1 MRKGERSEREEV
13 PAEEKG
19 EENTAPET
27 GDWVRQLAN
36 V

>member
-1 MRKGERSEREEV
+1 MRKGERNEEV
-13 PAEEKG
+13 PAEDTE

-36 V
+36 DN